1 MQLLEEEL
9 DKAEKDLK
17 ETTEKLRQVDVKAE
31 HFERAVQRAEQERDE
46 WEKKYG
52 VSACAGEDGALR
64 ITAGGRPSAPL

>member
-31 HFERAVQRAEQERDE
+31 HFERAVARAEQERDE
-46 WEKKYG
+46 WEKKCL
-52 VSACAGEDGALR
+52 VSGGALGVYLMCSGLPDVLGF
-64 ITAGGRPSAPL
+64 T